1 MKEVRKWR
9 KMEKRFCP
17 RCRSNNVKINI
28 TPTLAVGMPQDWIC
42 EDCGYSNVV
51 FPVMKKIKLNIKK

>member
-1 MKEVRKWR
+1 
-9 KMEKRFCP
+9 MEKRFCP